1 VTPFVLVYIYQI
13 NLFKEETKV
22 KWTVRVLQV
31 LVGVGFLLFGF
42 MKLSGDPTQVAAFN
56 DIYGYGTGFMYI
68 VGGVELI
75 SALGILLGFWKK
87 TFIPVFSGVLIVV
100 MAGAVFTHLQA
111 GQGFGVAL
119 TPLILLVLSLV
130 LLLGQRKL
138 AAKT

>member
-1 VTPFVLVYIYQI
+1 
-13 NLFKEETKV
+13 
-22 KWTVRVLQV
+22 
-31 LVGVGFLLFGF
+31 
-42 MKLSGDPTQVAAFN
+42 
-56 DIYGYGTGFMYI
+56 MYI